1 MYPEERFK
9 KNGAALARQLVN
21 LHARPKKTNAIDLG
35 LIPWRCLVPS
45 TIFRA
50 HKLRKKIFHA

>member
-45 TIFRA
+45 TN
-50 HKLRKKIFHA
+50 L